1 MYSYVWVMV
10 ALCCLLNPSW
20 PWQGKIKA
28 NLLVKV
34 AGCFRSQRNACRD
47 ITRLIRRTPGATLKI
62 SIDVCK
68 VNVKLRKPIRCASIW
83 WPILALKSWCKYLL
97 DHCPQLLLAG
107 HCLTDNFQPTFV
119 EFWEKY
125 KLVCPDHPI
134 FNSGHDINFGTAIP
148 IYIHGDEG
156 RGLLKRPYMVISWQC
171 VVGHGGLQ
179 VCNDSSLL
187 TEKLVPI
194 LIPFKR
200 FDQSWFDW
208 PKACMQVMKLFNPN
222 PMFWVMSWPRH
233 TFTTRWLFTGISSH
247 LYYGD
252 WTLDDLLAELTRQA
266 IDAFESGIC
275 DPWCVPKKTQCPI
288 WLLNFGGCWVFPCF
302 HVPFPSCLG
311 LWGCQWYPSPPGLHW
326 YQRRLG
332 IVAKSPLDWML

>member
-1 MYSYVWVMV
+1 MLFIES
-10 ALCCLLNPSW
+10 LLA
-20 PWQGKIKA
+20 WQGKIKA

-134 FNSGHDINFGTAIP
+134 FNSGHDINFGTRDT
-148 IYIHGDEG
+148 HLQSWDEG

-247 LYYGD
+247 LYYGIGP
-252 WTLDDLLAELTRQA
+252 WTICLQNWHVKPPMLLSQAFATLGVFKKKNSVSHLTIELWWVLGV
-266 IDAFESGIC
+266 S
-275 DPWCVPKKTQCPI
+275 
-288 WLLNFGGCWVFPCF
+288 VFPCALSIL
-302 HVPFPSCLG
+302 PWPLRMS
-311 LWGCQWYPSPPGLHW
+311 WYPSPPGLHW
-326 YQRRLG
+326 YQRRL
-332 IVAKSPLDWML
+332 VFLRKAP